1 MNVEGRLYD
10 FRKSSG
16 RGESGVS
23 EVINVNLYGGKGIFG
38 GRETPL
44 EASIISCS
52 KHNECSFFKKGQCL
66 AVRSA
71 FSPSCKFGSERT
83 VRGYTSRAQKY
94 HKFKSEWQGH
104 EQYKKLSY
112 PPIKLG
118 MIGDQVVFPYSYV
131 RLEETETGF
140 KVKDPS
146 FGSSISYVGIEKFT
160 TDLIYRI
167 CTFRPQAMM
176 GGEISDYQKKTVPL
190 FLAHL
195 EEVLPEKYEAFIK
208 AYSKYANKID
218 HVGRKAYLKT
228 IKPTV
233 IYKKSRQYPELD
245 SMWQWDGK
253 SLIYQSG
260 FVSSF
265 SVIKDYEIDEIKL
278 MPSDKTVV
286 EITSND
292 QVDENTVFVD

>member
-1 MNVEGRLYD
+1 M
-10 FRKSSG
+10 
-16 RGESGVS
+16 S

-38 GRETPL
+38 GREKPL
-44 EASIISCS
+44 EASVISCN
-52 KHNECSFFKKGQCL
+52 KHNECSFFKNGQCL
-66 AVRSA
+66 AVRAA

-94 HKFKSEWQGH
+94 RKFKSEWQGH
-104 EQYKKLSY
+104 EQYNKLSY
-112 PPIKLG
+112 PPTKLG
-118 MIGDQVVFPYSYV
+118 VIGDQVVFPYPYT

-146 FGSSISYVGIEKFT
+146 FGNSISYVNIEKFT
-160 TDLIYRI
+160 TDLIYKI
-167 CTFRPQAMM
+167 CAFRPQAMM

-195 EEVLPEKYEAFIK
+195 EEVLPEKYAKFIK
-208 AYSKYANKID
+208 AYPKFANKID
-218 HVGRKAYLKT
+218 HVGRKAILKT

-233 IYKKSRQYPELD
+233 IYKKSRQYPELN
-245 SMWQWDGK
+245 STWYWDGET
-253 SLIYQSG
+253 LIYKSG

-265 SVIKDYEIDEIKL
+265 SVIKNYEIEEIKL
-278 MPSDKTVV
+278 KPSDTTVV